1 MQLCMIFKKRKNK
14 SLVVVMV
21 QPTTVVALEAIQ
33 TQLII
38 QTNIKLKYKKKLWL
52 EANSNINV
60 ESQRSTSN
68 FRLAVT
74 KMKC

>member
-1 MQLCMIFKKRKNK
+1 MIFKNEKNK

-38 QTNIKLKYKKKLWL
+38 QTNIKLKYKKL
-52 EANSNINV
+52 V
-60 ESQRSTSN
+60 PYGD
-68 FRLAVT
+68 
-74 KMKC
+74 